1 MVIFFAGRAERCLE
15 RNGGPRST
23 LGGSIVTTAVVSGM
37 AWAVRGRS
45 STVFGPSEWRGPKD
59 RAELALTFDDGPTPS
74 TPDLLRALEDF
85 RIPATFFQ
93 CGMHVRRFPSIA
105 REIVSAGHEVAN
117 HTDSH
122 ARLWLRSSKFVY
134 DELERAQNS
143 IAEITG
149 KTPAWFR
156 APYGVRWFGVKKAQQ
171 RIGLKHVMWSTLGQ
185 DWKLGAGAVAERL
198 IAGAVNGAIFCLHD
212 GRGREA
218 DPDIRNTVE
227 AVKRAAPV
235 LLDRGFQFRT
245 ASDLLR

>member
-23 LGGSIVTTAVVSGM
+23 LGGSIVTDCSRLGHGMGGARAILDGIRSVGM
-37 AWAVRGRS
+37 AR
-45 STVFGPSEWRGPKD
+45 PKD

-149 KTPAWFR
+149 RLRLGSVLRTVSA
-156 APYGVRWFGVKKAQQ
+156 
-171 RIGLKHVMWSTLGQ
+171 GLV
-185 DWKLGAGAVAERL
+185 
-198 IAGAVNGAIFCLHD
+198 
-212 GRGREA
+212 
-218 DPDIRNTVE
+218 
-227 AVKRAAPV
+227 
-235 LLDRGFQFRT
+235 
-245 ASDLLR
+245 